1 MWSLNSAWVSA
12 SNREVL
18 DDVVAARLERV
29 DDGYELKLSDEVTE
43 CVSALRDQR
52 AKDAPILDCM
62 ELELF
67 KMEKLDLGRPAEVLS
82 FVD

>member
-43 CVSALRDQR
+43 CVSAL
-52 AKDAPILDCM
+52 
-62 ELELF
+62 
-67 KMEKLDLGRPAEVLS
+67 
-82 FVD
+82 

>member
-1 MWSLNSAWVSA
+1 LWSLNSAWVSA

-43 CVSALRDQR
+43 CVSALRDQC

-67 KMEKLDLGRPAEVLS
+67 KMGKLDLGRPAEVLS